1 MLAPLSRRPHN
12 HGLLTVPPE
21 TLAEL
26 MTRATGGGLACAVHA
41 IGDVANSHALDAFAT
56 TGATGT
62 IEHAQLVAHVDI
74 PASRASAS
82 VPACSRSTRSMTA
95 T

>member
-26 MTRATGGGLACAVHA
+26 MTRATGGGWRAPCTPSATSR
-41 IGDVANSHALDAFAT
+41 IRALDAFAT